1 VRGNVRRITAV
12 RGVLAIS
19 NDGLD
24 TFCVRRVWRLPN
36 SKCAVHGLMF
46 Q

>member
-1 VRGNVRRITAV
+1 MRGNVRRITAV
-12 RGVLAIS
+12 RGVLATS
-19 NDGLD
+19 NGVI

-36 SKCAVHGLMF
+36 LQRAVHGLMF